1 MDGPAMVEDKHVR
14 EVVPGPPPS
23 RGADRSN
30 GSARWDTVGQVAPA
44 LLTLPYCGGTR
55 SAGGQT
61 P

>member
-1 MDGPAMVEDKHVR
+1 MVEDKHVR